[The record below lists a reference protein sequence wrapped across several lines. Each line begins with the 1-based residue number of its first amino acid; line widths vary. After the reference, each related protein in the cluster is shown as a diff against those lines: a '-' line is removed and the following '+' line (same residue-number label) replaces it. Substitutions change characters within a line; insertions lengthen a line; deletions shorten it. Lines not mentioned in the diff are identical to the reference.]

1 MALTAL
7 PPEQR
12 SVIELAFFAG
22 PTDDQ
27 IAAVNSV
34 PLGTIKGRARLGLR
48 RLPATRRIPAAI
60 TRNAAYSNAI
70 GLNDPAGAGTPYD
83 RATLIAHDS

>member
-34 PLGTIKGRARLGLR
+34 PLGTVKGRARLGLR
-48 RLPATRRIPAAI
+48 RLPATRGISRGYHPKRDLFICERPE
-60 TRNAAYSNAI
+60 
-70 GLNDPAGAGTPYD
+70 
-83 RATLIAHDS
+83 

>member
-1 MALTAL
+1 MEMALTAL

-34 PLGTIKGRARLGLR
+34 PLGTVKGRARLGPR
-48 RLPATRRIPAAI
+48 RLPATRRIP
-60 TRNAAYSNAI
+60 RGYHPKPS
-70 GLNDPAGAGTPYD
+70 LFKCERPE
-83 RATLIAHDS
+83 

>member
-1 MALTAL
+1 LEMALTAL

-12 SVIELAFFAG
+12 SVIELAFFAR

-34 PLGTIKGRARLGLR
+34 PLGMVKGRARLGLR
-48 RLPATRRIPAAI
+48 RLPATRGISRGYHPKPSLFKCE
-60 TRNAAYSNAI
+60 R
-70 GLNDPAGAGTPYD
+70 PE
-83 RATLIAHDS
+83 

>member
-12 SVIELAFFAG
+12 SAIELAFSRRL
-22 PTDDQ
+22 TDDQ

-34 PLGTIKGRARLGLR
+34 PLGTIKGHARLGLR
-48 RLPATRRIPAAI
+48 RLPVTRGISRGYHPK
-60 TRNAAYSNAI
+60 RS
-70 GLNDPAGAGTPYD
+70 LVKCERPE
-83 RATLIAHDS
+83 